1 MSLWHKI
8 AGGVTSDWL
17 SWSGQVW
24 SQAGAVINLTA
35 VEANTTEQWILPA
48 YIAYTSFVLFSL
60 VLAVGV
66 VGNVLVLIVILTS
79 KSMRSSTNLFLLNL
93 SIADLLVLIV
103 CCPNAMIEMY
113 MRRVGSLEPS
123 ILSYGTFYFDLTAG
137 YLGDGQGDVPAGSL
151 HRADG
156 VPHLRP
162 HHPRH
167 HSGEVSHQHQSDILF
182 SSPSKYGSKQENYNE
197 TE

>member
-1 MSLWHKI
+1 MASRES
-8 AGGVTSDWL
+8 AVVQYSD
-17 SWSGQVW
+17 
-24 SQAGAVINLTA
+24 NLTVLA
-35 VEANTTEQWILPA
+35 TSEEEQWILPA

-113 MRRVGSLEPS
+113 MRRVNDEFQCYKYQ
-123 ILSYGTFYFDLTAG
+123 SYVL
-137 YLGDGQGDVPAGSL
+137 
-151 HRADG
+151 
-156 VPHLRP
+156 
-162 HHPRH
+162 
-167 HSGEVSHQHQSDILF
+167 
-182 SSPSKYGSKQENYNE
+182 
-197 TE
+197 

>member
-1 MSLWHKI
+1 ME
-8 AGGVTSDWL
+8 
-17 SWSGQVW
+17 
-24 SQAGAVINLTA
+24 SQDAAVVQFSENLTVPA
-35 VEANTTEQWILPA
+35 STAANTNTAEAEQWILPA

-113 MRRVGSLEPS
+113 MRRVGSVDHLLYS
-123 ILSYGTFYFDLTAG
+123 GTLKTIKH
-137 YLGDGQGDVPAGSL
+137 PE
-151 HRADG
+151 HRSVG
-156 VPHLRP
+156 
-162 HHPRH
+162 
-167 HSGEVSHQHQSDILF
+167 
-182 SSPSKYGSKQENYNE
+182 
-197 TE
+197 

>member
-1 MSLWHKI
+1 ME
-8 AGGVTSDWL
+8 
-17 SWSGQVW
+17 
-24 SQAGAVINLTA
+24 SQDAAVVQFSENLTVPA
-35 VEANTTEQWILPA
+35 STAANTNTAEAEQWILPA

-113 MRRVGSLEPS
+113 MRKVRRL
-123 ILSYGTFYFDLTAG
+123 L
-137 YLGDGQGDVPAGSL
+137 AGSI
-151 HRADG
+151 DN
-156 VPHLRP
+156 
-162 HHPRH
+162 
-167 HSGEVSHQHQSDILF
+167 
-182 SSPSKYGSKQENYNE
+182 SPARTCKL
-197 TE
+197 

>member
-1 MSLWHKI
+1 ME
-8 AGGVTSDWL
+8 
-17 SWSGQVW
+17 
-24 SQAGAVINLTA
+24 SQAEVVSKLSENLT
-35 VEANTTEQWILPA
+35 VQGETEHQWILPA

-113 MRRVGSLEPS
+113 MRRVRNLEN
-123 ILSYGTFYFDLTAG
+123 LLKAAR
-137 YLGDGQGDVPAGSL
+137 L
-151 HRADG
+151 
-156 VPHLRP
+156 
-162 HHPRH
+162 
-167 HSGEVSHQHQSDILF
+167 
-182 SSPSKYGSKQENYNE
+182 
-197 TE
+197 

>member
-1 MSLWHKI
+1 ME
-8 AGGVTSDWL
+8 G
-17 SWSGQVW
+17 
-24 SQAGAVINLTA
+24 QAGAVVKLSENLTVPVLA
-35 VEANTTEQWILPA
+35 SSADSSNMTEEQWILPA

-113 MRRVGSLEPS
+113 MRRVGKREPS
-123 ILSYGTFYFDLTAG
+123 ILSYQTFYFNLTAG
-137 YLGDGQGDVPAGSL
+137 YLGDG
-151 HRADG
+151 
-156 VPHLRP
+156 
-162 HHPRH
+162 
-167 HSGEVSHQHQSDILF
+167 
-182 SSPSKYGSKQENYNE
+182 
-197 TE
+197 

>member
-1 MSLWHKI
+1 MESQEK
-8 AGGVTSDWL
+8 AVSKL
-17 SWSGQVW
+17 SE
-24 SQAGAVINLTA
+24 NLTLQG
-35 VEANTTEQWILPA
+35 EAEQWILPA

-113 MRRVGSLEPS
+113 MRRVRTEVRMS
-123 ILSYGTFYFDLTAG
+123 T
-137 YLGDGQGDVPAGSL
+137 
-151 HRADG
+151 
-156 VPHLRP
+156 HLKLRV
-162 HHPRH
+162 R
-167 HSGEVSHQHQSDILF
+167 
-182 SSPSKYGSKQENYNE
+182 
-197 TE
+197 

>member
-1 MSLWHKI
+1 ME
-8 AGGVTSDWL
+8 
-17 SWSGQVW
+17 
-24 SQAGAVINLTA
+24 SQEAAVIQFSENLTLL
-35 VEANTTEQWILPA
+35 ANTAEAEAEQWILPA

-113 MRRVGSLEPS
+113 MRRVGSVDQKVVTHHTTRLGT
-123 ILSYGTFYFDLTAG
+123 LSRL
-137 YLGDGQGDVPAGSL
+137 LSL
-151 HRADG
+151 
-156 VPHLRP
+156 
-162 HHPRH
+162 
-167 HSGEVSHQHQSDILF
+167 QSYKT
-182 SSPSKYGSKQENYNE
+182 SRG
-197 TE
+197 

>member
-1 MSLWHKI
+1 M
-8 AGGVTSDWL
+8 
-17 SWSGQVW
+17 
-24 SQAGAVINLTA
+24 INLTA

-113 MRRVGSLEPS
+113 MRRVR
-123 ILSYGTFYFDLTAG
+123 T
-137 YLGDGQGDVPAGSL
+137 
-151 HRADG
+151 
-156 VPHLRP
+156 RP
-162 HHPRH
+162 HQAKVQ
-167 HSGEVSHQHQSDILF
+167 ESHKDTVICGQAQKESIISRIIILL
-182 SSPSKYGSKQENYNE
+182 
-197 TE
+197 TRRL

>member
-1 MSLWHKI
+1 M
-8 AGGVTSDWL
+8 
-17 SWSGQVW
+17 
-24 SQAGAVINLTA
+24 INLTA

-113 MRRVGSLEPS
+113 MRRVRTDNTKQRSK
-123 ILSYGTFYFDLTAG
+123 
-137 YLGDGQGDVPAGSL
+137 
-151 HRADG
+151 
-156 VPHLRP
+156 
-162 HHPRH
+162 
-167 HSGEVSHQHQSDILF
+167 SHIKTL
-182 SSPSKYGSKQENYNE
+182 
-197 TE
+197 